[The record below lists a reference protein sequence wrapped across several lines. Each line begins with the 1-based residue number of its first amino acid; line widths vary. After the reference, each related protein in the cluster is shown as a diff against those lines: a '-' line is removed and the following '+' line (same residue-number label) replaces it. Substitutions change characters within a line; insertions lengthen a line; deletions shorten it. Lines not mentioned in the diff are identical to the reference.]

1 MPAIKPRSLASVLRW
16 VLPLAM
22 ALACTE
28 HAAET
33 RPSPTPSTAAKA
45 AEPAKAEPT
54 KVTTPVPS
62 TEAATPIKPTE
73 VVPPAVPAVPAE
85 VVPPAVPAVPAVP
98 TEVVPPAEPKELTD
112 TERVDAYVASCSHQ
126 FTEVDE
132 ELEGEEGSVVNECD
146 AYGWDQN
153 CTYDPSGC
161 WDAGQDCLRAC
172 AKPCNACQDECAG
185 ECDQCKAACAPGA
198 TDCIRKCAESRLTC
212 RTKCMDAS
220 TACRSVDCPAKE
232 KKCNETFN
240 AKRKKKCPDCTG
252 ISNCFMKDH
261 GDEDHEAA
269 CAREFPKANKVC
281 LSWCMEYYEE

>member
-1 MPAIKPRSLASVLRW
+1 MPASKPRSFTSVLRW

-22 ALACTE
+22 TLACTE
-28 HAAET
+28 PATAT
-33 RPSPTPSTAAKA
+33 RSSPTPSAATKVA
-45 AEPAKAEPT
+45 EPAKTEPAKAEPAKPEPT
-54 KVTTPVPS
+54 KVAAPVTP
-62 TEAATPIKPTE
+62 TEVAPPIDPTKVAAPVIPTE
-73 VVPPAVPAVPAE
+73 VVPPSEPAGPG
-85 VVPPAVPAVPAVP
+85 
-98 TEVVPPAEPKELTD
+98 EPKEPTD

-132 ELEGEEGSVVNECD
+132 ELEGEEGSDVNECD
-146 AYGWDQN
+146 AYGFDQN

-198 TDCIRKCAESRLTC
+198 TECIRKCAESRLACRNTC
-212 RTKCMDAS
+212 MAAS
-220 TACRSVDCPAKE
+220 TACRAVDCPAQE
-232 KKCNETFN
+232 KTCNETFN
-240 AKRKKKCPDCTG
+240 AKRKKKCPQCTA

-261 GDEDHEAA
+261 GDEDHEKA

-281 LSWCMEYYEE
+281 LNWCMEYYEDEE